1 MSQIVLY
8 DNRDSTNANKV
19 RFLLAE
25 RCRPPAATGDR
36 CSPVPAVA
44 GTASWGPHEPGREC
58 GQMDG
63 RAQVAVSIPLRRFL
77 RRRLGCR
84 LVALKCHLM
93 RGLEDLDGD
102 DEPVA

>member
-36 CSPVPAVA
+36 CSPVPQLLGRRHGARMNQGANAARWTA
-44 GTASWGPHEPGREC
+44 G
-58 GQMDG
+58 
-63 RAQVAVSIPLRRFL
+63 RRSQ
-77 RRRLGCR
+77 
-84 LVALKCHLM
+84 
-93 RGLEDLDGD
+93 
-102 DEPVA
+102 